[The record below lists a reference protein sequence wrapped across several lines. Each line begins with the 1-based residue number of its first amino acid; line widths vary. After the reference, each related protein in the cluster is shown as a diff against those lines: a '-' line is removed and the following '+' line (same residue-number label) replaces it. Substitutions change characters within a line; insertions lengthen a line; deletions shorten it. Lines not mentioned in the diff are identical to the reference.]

1 MDSSCIVHSVSII
14 FSIYKSIYTKYLH
27 SEVVISNITFYFVYF
42 FFSTFFHNFNN
53 SILFSMV
60 TFEND
65 DITENVE
72 NDDDNIIEMD
82 LAIIELTRCRCESL
96 KGNCLY

>member
-1 MDSSCIVHSVSII
+1 
-14 FSIYKSIYTKYLH
+14 
-27 SEVVISNITFYFVYF
+27 
-42 FFSTFFHNFNN
+42 
-53 SILFSMV
+53 MV